1 MKLTVRTLA
10 DLGEDVVLAPERW
23 IATALDDEDNESSV
37 PLSDLVI
44 ERRERASEDNVL
56 IFDTTHAKDGMLDV
70 FGALRSPP
78 STKSSKKTAHAG
90 DLVISRLRPY
100 LRQVAFVHPRA
111 VDIGALDNKGL
122 ALSTEFYVLSSI
134 NKKESIAYLL
144 PFLLSAKTQAILA
157 AAQEGGHHPRV
168 PRSVLLAMRVPKSI
182 VDDRAKT
189 NKEITTKLEALY
201 TATNAYQA
209 MLAR

>member
-1 MKLTVRTLA
+1 MKVTVRTLA

-23 IATALDDEDNESSV
+23 IASSHLETEKGSV

-44 ERRERASEDNVL
+44 ERRERALEENVL

-78 STKSSKKTAHAG
+78 STKSAKKVALPG
-90 DLVISRLRPY
+90 DLVVSRLRPY
-100 LRQVAFVHPRA
+100 LRQIAFVQPRA
-111 VDIGALDNKGL
+111 LEVLRGRGV
-122 ALSTEFYVLSSI
+122 ALSTEFYVLSPA

-144 PFLLSAKTQAILA
+144 PFLLSTKVQAILA

-168 PRSVLLAMRVPKSI
+168 PRSTLLSIPVPKSI
-182 VDDRAKT
+182 VDSRAKT
-189 NKEITTKLEALY
+189 NKEITTKLDALY
-201 TATNAYQA
+201 AATNAYQA
-209 MLAR
+209 MLAK